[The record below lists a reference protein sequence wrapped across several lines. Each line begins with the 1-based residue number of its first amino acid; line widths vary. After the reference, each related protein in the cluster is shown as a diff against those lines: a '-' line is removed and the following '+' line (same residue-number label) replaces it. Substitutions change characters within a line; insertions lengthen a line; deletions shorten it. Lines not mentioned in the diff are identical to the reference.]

1 MKKTLLIVSAI
12 ALSVSVF
19 ASGTPDKAAA
29 CSKDAV
35 VKAACC
41 ATDGAACD
49 AKKAACKLDQTA
61 CDAKKA
67 ACNVKAEAEKVA
79 CDVQAEAEKAACEVK
94 EAAEKKVSCG
104 GCPLSK

>member
-19 ASGTPDKAAA
+19 AAGNPDKAAA

-35 VKAACC
+35 VK
-41 ATDGAACD
+41 D
-49 AKKAACKLDQTA
+49 AP
-61 CDAKKA
+61 
-67 ACNVKAEAEKVA
+67 
-79 CDVQAEAEKAACEVK
+79 VK
-94 EAAEKKVSCG
+94 EAAVKKAAEKKVSCG